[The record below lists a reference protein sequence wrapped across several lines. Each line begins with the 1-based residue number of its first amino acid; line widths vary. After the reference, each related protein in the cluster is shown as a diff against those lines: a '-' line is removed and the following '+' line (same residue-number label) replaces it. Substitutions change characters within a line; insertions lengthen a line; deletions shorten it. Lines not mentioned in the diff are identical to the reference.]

1 MAASTS
7 IHDKLRELYV
17 ELLAEDNS
25 EANKVSVL
33 LVCDVR
39 ASKQPFIF
47 FSFQLNLKNT
57 SFLLEKLVLRDNLN
71 TLIINLYPGNKG
83 YSLAFRK
90 ANELNN
96 QQDSASATSGGSRN
110 NVRIFYVLHQ
120 LFLM

>member
-1 MAASTS
+1 MC
-7 IHDKLRELYV
+7 
-17 ELLAEDNS
+17 LLALNDINF
-25 EANKVSVL
+25 
-33 LVCDVR
+33 R
-39 ASKQPFIF
+39 SKLKEKRHYNYFLF
-47 FSFQLNLKNT
+47 FFFQLNLKNT

-110 NVRIFYVLHQ
+110 NVS
-120 LFLM
+120 